1 MELGLQ
7 RELCLLGHVG
17 VIKHV
22 IMIDRVL
29 YNKLFEFLYLFVFC
43 DLFIYLFTYLFI
55 CIFLFLV
62 KTLQYKLL
70 LKKSEKERYTLD
82 VTGRETWHLDFLFCL
97 FTSSFSI

>member
-43 DLFIYLFTYLFI
+43 NLFIYLFIYLSIYLFI
-55 CIFLFLV
+55 CILLFLV
-62 KTLQYKLL
+62 RTLQYKLL
-70 LKKSEKERYTLD
+70 FEKL
-82 VTGRETWHLDFLFCL
+82 
-97 FTSSFSI
+97 